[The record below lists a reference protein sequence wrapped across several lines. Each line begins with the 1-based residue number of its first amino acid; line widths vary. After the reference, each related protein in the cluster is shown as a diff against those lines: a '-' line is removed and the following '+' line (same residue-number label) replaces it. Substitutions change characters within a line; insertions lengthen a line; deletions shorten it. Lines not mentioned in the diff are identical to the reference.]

1 MPPTMTAP
9 SAETPTAAVR
19 NNAIRNIAII
29 AHVDHGKTTMVDA
42 MFKQS
47 GIYQAHETAVE
58 RAMDSNDLERERGIT
73 ILSKNTAITF
83 GDTKINIMDTPGHAD
98 FSGEVE
104 RVLNMVEGVL
114 LIVDAVEGPMPQTRF
129 VLRKA
134 LEKHLKPIVVV
145 NKIDRAASDP
155 LRAIDRVVD
164 LFIELGAD
172 EDQLDFPVVFASGLT
187 GQSKRKLDDEMTD
200 LTPLFETIIEMIPA
214 PPGDTSAL
222 LQFQVATLDYND
234 YLGRILI
241 GRIHQGVIKLGQ
253 SVTRHQADGTT
264 SRQRIT
270 KLFGFEGLK
279 RLDIETANAGDIVA
293 VAGIPEAD
301 IGDCLLEVGPDGSTP
316 AALPAIKVEEPTLQ
330 MIFSVNTSPF
340 AGQEGQF
347 VTSRQLRDRLYREAR
362 TNISLRVE
370 DTDSPDKVRVS
381 GRGEL
386 HLSILIETMR
396 REGYEFQVSQPMV
409 LTQVIDGKTL
419 EPFELLALDVPE
431 ANVGACMERLGPRRG
446 ELQNMMTLQER
457 TVMEFVIPSRGLL
470 GFRSEFVRITKG
482 HGIISS
488 AFYDFMP
495 LQTDIEKLR
504 SGALVAHED
513 GDSTS
518 FALKNLED
526 RGVFFIHPRAK
537 VYRGMIVGEHNR
549 GTDLVVN
556 VCKTKKLTNMRS
568 ATSEVL
574 DVLATPQ
581 NVTLEFGLDF
591 LGSDELLEVTPKSLR
606 LRKENLNFKG

>member
-1 MPPTMTAP
+1 MMTTLAPT
-9 SAETPTAAVR
+9 TPLNT
-19 NNAIRNIAII
+19 AIRNIAII

-47 GIYQAHETAVE
+47 GIYQAHETSIE

-73 ILSKNTAITF
+73 ILAKNTAIQV
-83 GDTKINIMDTPGHAD
+83 GDVRINIMDTPGHAD

-145 NKIDRAASDP
+145 NKIDRPASDP
-155 LRAIDRVVD
+155 PRAVDRVVD

-172 EDQLDFPVVFASGLT
+172 EDQLDFPVVYASGLT
-187 GQSKRKLDDEMTD
+187 GQSKLEMSDEMTD
-200 LTPLFETIIEMIPA
+200 LTPLYNTIIEAIPA
-214 PPGDTSAL
+214 PPGDVAGL

-253 SVTRHQADGTT
+253 SVLRHQADGTQT
-264 SRQRIT
+264 RQKIA

-279 RLDIETANAGDIVA
+279 RTEITEANAGDIVA
-293 VAGIPEAD
+293 VAGIPEAN
-301 IGDCLLEVGPDGSTP
+301 IGDCILEVGPDGEIP
-316 AALPAIKVEEPTLQ
+316 PALPAIEVEEPTLQ

-340 AGQEGQF
+340 VGQEGQF
-347 VTSRQLRDRLYREAR
+347 VTSRQLRDRLYKEAHI
-362 TNISLRVE
+362 NISLRVE

-409 LTQVIDGKTL
+409 LTQKVEGKTL

-431 ANVGACMERLGPRRG
+431 ANVGVCMERLGPRRG
-446 ELQNMMTLQER
+446 ELQNMVTENER
-457 TVMEFVIPSRGLL
+457 TFLEFIIPSRGLL

-482 HGIISS
+482 HGIISA

-495 LQTDIEKLR
+495 LNTPIEKQR

-513 GDSTS
+513 GDTTS

-526 RGVFFIHPRAK
+526 RGIFFVNPREK
-537 VYRGMIVGEHNR
+537 VYRGMIVGEHTR
-549 GTDLVVN
+549 GSDLVVN

-574 DVLATPQ
+574 DVLATPTT
-581 NVTLEFGLDF
+581 VTLEFGLDF
-591 LGSDELLEVTPKSLR
+591 LAEGELLEVTPKSLR
-606 LRKENLNFKG
+606 LRKEDLNFKS